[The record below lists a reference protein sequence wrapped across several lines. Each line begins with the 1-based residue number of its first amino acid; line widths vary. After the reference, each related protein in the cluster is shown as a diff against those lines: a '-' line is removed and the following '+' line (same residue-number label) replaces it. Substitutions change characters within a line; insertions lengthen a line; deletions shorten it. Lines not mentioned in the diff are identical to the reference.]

1 MASSGTHKKGKVSFS
16 ELLEEFKKDLSDEVG
31 AIASFIGIVRKK
43 AKVGKTV
50 KKLHYESAKNVEEEL
65 EEIAREIEKEIDG
78 ISEIYIHHIID
89 DLEPGDDII
98 YVLAGGNHREEV
110 FQALPSIMN
119 RVKNEV
125 KIWKKEITE
134 NEEYWI
140 HELDE

>member
-16 ELLEEFKKDLSDEVG
+16 ELLEEFKKDLGEEVG

-43 AKVGKTV
+43 AKVGETV

-65 EEIAREIEKEIDG
+65 EEIARDIEKEIDG

-110 FQALPSIMN
+110 FQAIQSIMN

-140 HELDE
+140 HEVDE